1 MRKGR
6 ILLTGFLLG
15 SLLLNGCSR
24 NSSLQVVVPKK
35 EQESVLLNQGDE
47 SSVQEQVQA
56 PVRYLCDKDFS
67 NFRLLANAR
76 VIVPEVEGIAQNFAL
91 VRRVGKLNGMIKSS
105 KDVSGYS

>member
-56 PVRYLCDKDFS
+56 PVRYLCDKDS
-67 NFRLLANAR
+67 AISACWPRAGHCAGGGRNPAEKDQK
-76 VIVPEVEGIAQNFAL
+76 PEFFQ
-91 VRRVGKLNGMIKSS
+91 
-105 KDVSGYS
+105 

>member
-67 NFRLLANAR
+67 NFRLLANAPGHCAGGGR
-76 VIVPEVEGIAQNFAL
+76 NPAEKDQKPEFFQ
-91 VRRVGKLNGMIKSS
+91 
-105 KDVSGYS
+105 

>member
-15 SLLLNGCSR
+15 SLLL

-56 PVRYLCDKDFS
+56 PVRYLCDKDIS
-67 NFRLLANAR
+67 NFHLLANAR
-76 VIVPEVEGIAQNFAL
+76 VIVPEVEGIARNFAF
-91 VRRVGKLNGMIKSS
+91 
-105 KDVSGYS
+105 

>member
-76 VIVPEVEGIAQNFAL
+76 VIVPEE
-91 VRRVGKLNGMIKSS
+91 
-105 KDVSGYS
+105 KDQKPEFFQ

>member
-47 SSVQEQVQA
+47 SSV
-56 PVRYLCDKDFS
+56 
-67 NFRLLANAR
+67 
-76 VIVPEVEGIAQNFAL
+76 
-91 VRRVGKLNGMIKSS
+91 
-105 KDVSGYS
+105 